1 MCRVNH
7 TEVLYISVV
16 VKIEA
21 LIGAVLA
28 SIFFGVWVWS
38 DASIFFGWVVA
49 DAPNGHGGMSA
60 LVLSPWFFLR
70 SCVALLSSVVLVLV
84 VGVAYFRKA
93 DRLGAGTR
101 LAVSICL
108 GYLSFFAVLSIAWH
122 LVVAVVIG
130 AVVGY
135 LVNRAFVMV
144 EVKPEASLA

>member
-1 MCRVNH
+1 MAILSFF
-7 TEVLYISVV
+7 LYNKCV

-70 SCVALLSSVVLVLV
+70 SCVALLSSAMLALV

-101 LAVSICL
+101 LTVSICL

-135 LVNRAFVMV
+135 LVNRAFVKV